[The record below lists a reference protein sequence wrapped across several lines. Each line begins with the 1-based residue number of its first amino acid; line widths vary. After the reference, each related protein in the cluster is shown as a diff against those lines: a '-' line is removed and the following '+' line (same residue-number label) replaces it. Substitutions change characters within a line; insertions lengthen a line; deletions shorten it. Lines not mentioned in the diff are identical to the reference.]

1 MHVGRYKAPSPEMNW
16 GADSSSA
23 IILERRLLGHH
34 PRRLPLFIY
43 TGIFI
48 LELDRQPKEIPSR
61 LRSFPRAAGELQLKM
76 GLELKLTFWQR
87 TGEDL
92 RTLGQATDTKATR

>member
-1 MHVGRYKAPSPEMNW
+1 MHVGRHKAPSPEMNW
-16 GADSSSA
+16 GAYSSSA

-34 PRRLPLFIY
+34 PRRLPLFR
-43 TGIFI
+43 
-48 LELDRQPKEIPSR
+48 LEYLYDRQPKEIPFR

-92 RTLGQATDTKATR
+92 RTFGQGTDTKATR